1 MIGNGSYNSYV
12 ITDLDEL
19 REYARFYVGE
29 ILFALTASFPP
40 STDPVLINQTAYPPL
55 QVRAINGSLTL
66 QLNPSVL
73 RGIPR
78 ISLKGW
84 IEMEAAVFV
93 ISQSRYF
100 KDFNFSTSILP
111 LFPLSGSAVQFI
123 RRIVSHLETVLK
135 RVAATRMLMGLGRIE
150 AQFYYHYYIV
160 GPSATEAD
168 DYRCM
173 LPHQWTR
180 ALFLANKCKQYS
192 PAALLDAS
200 GLLPGIRSFWWDG
213 HSFLNVEDRVTME
226 EMAEIAT
233 TDSAEQ
239 FSARVKDLFQILRTR
254 LLM

>member
-1 MIGNGSYNSYV
+1 MIDNGINDSYV
-12 ITDLDEL
+12 ITDVDEL
-19 REYARFYVGE
+19 REYARFYVAE
-29 ILFALTASFPP
+29 ILSVLPDSFPL
-40 STDPVLINQTAYPPL
+40 SKDPVLISQTARPQL
-55 QVRAINGSLTL
+55 QVRAINGGLTL

-73 RGIPR
+73 REIPR

-100 KDFNFSTSILP
+100 KDFNFSTNILP

-135 RVAATRMLMGLGRIE
+135 RVAATRMLMDLRRGDP
-150 AQFYYHYYIV
+150 QFYYHYYTI
-160 GPSATEAD
+160 GSSATEAG

-180 ALFLANKCKQYS
+180 ALFLANKCKQYA
-192 PAALLDAS
+192 PAALLDTS
-200 GLLPGIRSFWWDG
+200 GMLPGIRSFWWEG
-213 HSFLNVEDRVTME
+213 HSFLNAEDRVTME
-226 EMAEIAT
+226 AMAEIAT

-239 FSARVKDLFQILRTR
+239 FSARVKELFRVVRTR
-254 LLM
+254 LLI